1 MNQVQKD
8 EIRRLR
14 SDGFGYAKIAAA
26 LGINENTV
34 KSFCRRNGLGG
45 RMANTQND
53 VNVGRGYCKQCG
65 RLIAQTPKCKRRI
78 FCSDGCRAAWW
89 NAHPDNVRRKAFYH
103 FTCANC
109 GSEFTAYGN
118 KKRKYCSHA
127 CYISG
132 RFGKEVII

>member
-26 LGINENTV
+26 LGVTENTV
-34 KSFCRRNGLGG
+34 KSFCKRNGLGG
-45 RMANTQND
+45 RMANTSLEAH
-53 VNVGRGYCKQCG
+53 VGQGYCRQCG
-65 RLIAQTPKCKRRI
+65 QLIVQTPKHKRRM
-78 FCSDGCRAAWW
+78 FCSDECRAAWW
-89 NAHPDNVRRKAFYH
+89 NSHQGSVRRKAVYH
-103 FTCANC
+103 FICANC

-127 CYISG
+127 CYIAD
-132 RFGKEVII
+132 RFGGEVI